1 MADRSSSLMQS
12 SSQTD
17 FRLPSHVGIIPD
29 GNRRW
34 AEARGQP
41 EREGYAAGIE
51 PGFDL
56 LDACQQL
63 EIEEVS
69 IYGFTKENVRRPS
82 GQVEA
87 FRVACTKVGLRLA
100 EEGVALRVVGDT
112 SSTVFPDPLKPF
124 ANRRIPG
131 DLRVNLLV
139 NYGWQWDLKQA
150 IDTHTTSDGCQEGR
164 AHYDDSSSEAS
175 DSAPLSSLASSE
187 VSRVDLVIRWGGH
200 RRLSGFLPAQCA
212 YADIYVVDRLW
223 PDMQVR
229 DFFDALDWYQRQ
241 DVTLGG

>member
-1 MADRSSSLMQS
+1 MQALS
-12 SSQTD
+12 ETD
-17 FRLPSHVGIIPD
+17 FSRLPSHVGIIPD

-34 AEARGQP
+34 AEAHGLPPQ
-41 EREGYAAGIE
+41 EGYASGIE
-51 PGFDL
+51 PGFAL
-56 LDACQQL
+56 LEICREL

-69 IYGFTKENVRRPS
+69 LYGFTKENVRRPS

-87 FRVACTKVGLRLA
+87 FRAACTQVGRRLA
-100 EEGVALRVVGDT
+100 EEGTALRVVGDA
-112 SSTVFPDPLKPF
+112 SSQAFPKALEPYAKE
-124 ANRRIPG
+124 RRPG

-139 NYGWQWDLKQA
+139 NYGWQWDLEHA
-150 IDTHTTSDGCQEGR
+150 ILSHGGQDGENPSGGSTNG
-164 AHYDDSSSEAS
+164 APTA
-175 DSAPLSSLASSE
+175 APLSSLASAG

-223 PDMQVR
+223 PDMQVQ
-229 DFFDALDWYQRQ
+229 DFVDALVWYQHQ